1 MPWRKKVLSEIKPN
15 KKEELELKSAAK
27 KIIGSIKLKGVKCVM
42 GGSSAKGTWLR
53 GNHDVDIYV
62 KFDPKI
68 YSGLNISEILR
79 HKVKKGNL
87 VHGSRDYIQFNYK
100 GYDVELIPIMDIKKV
115 DDAQN
120 ITDISPFH
128 KKWVRKHKEFVNDV
142 RLAKAFAKANGFY
155 GAESYI
161 KGFSGYSLEV
171 LTIHYGGFDN
181 LIKEVS
187 KWKAKTILDPENYH
201 KGKVK
206 LNQSKMISPLVVV
219 DPVQDTRNVTA
230 VVSRETYKLFRDCAK
245 RFLKAKIKEEFFV
258 KDEFSIE
265 GLELR
270 KKGKLICLDIVPLD
284 GKRDVVGAK
293 LLKSYDFIKRK
304 LKENDFELHDSGWH
318 WEDNAILWFMVE
330 NAKLSTEVKHYGP
343 LMKSKDRLK
352 KFKAKWKGK
361 KILNEDGVSYVLR
374 EREFTD
380 VELLLEALL
389 AESYVSTRVSEFKGS
404 RIFK

>member
-1 MPWRKKVLSEIKPN
+1 MPWRKKILKEIKPS
-15 KKEELELKSAAK
+15 KKEELELKKVSK
-27 KIIGSIKLKGVKCVM
+27 KIIDSIKLKKVKCVM

-62 KFDPKI
+62 KFDPKV
-68 YSGLNISEILR
+68 YSGMNISEILR

-87 VHGSRDYIQFNYK
+87 VHGSRDYIQFKYK
-100 GYDVELIPIMDIKKV
+100 GYDIELIPIMDIKNV

-128 KKWVRKHKEFVNDV
+128 KKWVRKHREFVNDV

-181 LIKEVS
+181 LMKEVS
-187 KWKAKTILDPENYH
+187 KWKVKTVLDPENYH

-206 LNQSKMISPLVVV
+206 LNQSKMFSPLIVV

-230 VVSRETYKLFRDCAK
+230 VVSREKYKLFRDCAK
-245 RFLKAKIKEEFFV
+245 RFLKAKEKNSFFV
-258 KDEFSIE
+258 RDEFSIDS
-265 GLELR
+265 LKLR
-270 KKGKLICLDIVPLD
+270 NKGKLVCLDVVPLD

-293 LLKSYDFIKRK
+293 LLKSFDFIRK
-304 LKENDFELHDSGWH
+304 KLEENDFKLHDSGWH
-318 WEDNAILWFMVE
+318 WEENAVLWFMVE
-330 NAKLSTEVKHYGP
+330 NIKLDNEIKHYGP
-343 LMKSKDRLK
+343 SMKSKDRLK

-361 KILNEDGVSYVLR
+361 KVLSEDGISYVMKDR
-374 EREFTD
+374 EYTE
-380 VELLLEALL
+380 VELLLEALVV
-389 AESYVSTRVSEFKGS
+389 EGYVSTRVSEVKGS
-404 RIFK
+404 RVFK